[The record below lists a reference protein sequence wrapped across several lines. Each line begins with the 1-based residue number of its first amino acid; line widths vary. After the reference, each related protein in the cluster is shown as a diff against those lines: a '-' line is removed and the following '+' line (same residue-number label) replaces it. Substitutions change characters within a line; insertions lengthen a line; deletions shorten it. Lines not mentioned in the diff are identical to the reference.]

1 MRQEI
6 INTAVER
13 FLRLGIRSVSMD
25 DISNDMGISKKTL
38 YQLIATKEQLV
49 DEAITDFIAREE
61 SVISHLKE
69 FSTDALHEMTQIA
82 QHIVEIF
89 GQIRPILINDLQ
101 KYYKKTWNKVR
112 QMQNA
117 FVKDQI
123 RENLKRGIKEGVY
136 RKDIDPDIISS
147 LYVEKSWSLTN
158 NTVFSP
164 SEYDRDK
171 LVKQH
176 MLYHIHGILSD
187 LGRAQFKTIKI
198 F

>member
-1 MRQEI
+1 
-6 INTAVER
+6 
-13 FLRLGIRSVSMD
+13 MD

-49 DEAITDFIAREE
+49 DEAITDFITKEE

-69 FSTDALHEMTQIA
+69 TSTDALHEMTQVA

-123 RENLKRGIKEGVY
+123 RENIKRGIKEGVY

-147 LYVEKSWSLTN
+147 LYVEKSWALTN

-176 MLYHIHGILSD
+176 MLYHIHGILSE
-187 LGRAQFKTIKI
+187 LGRTQFKTIKI